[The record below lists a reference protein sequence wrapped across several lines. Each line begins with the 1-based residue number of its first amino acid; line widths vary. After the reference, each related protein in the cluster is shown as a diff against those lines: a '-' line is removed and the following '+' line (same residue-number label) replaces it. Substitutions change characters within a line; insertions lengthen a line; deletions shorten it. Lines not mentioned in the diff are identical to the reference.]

1 MSRPIGTPSPDAIL
15 YSAARTQNHVS
26 FFEITVC
33 YKCTHRWMVIL
44 RMYCMPAPQAPKF
57 LRFESTKCIPAIGNH
72 RLGLSIF
79 QIFAA
84 ARRLSIA
91 NGTPLSEKWKSLDFF
106 RNRYLFFVWRDPPPL
121 PPILTTPIKIPAFNK
136 I

>member
-1 MSRPIGTPSPDAIL
+1 MPRPMGTPSPDAIL

-44 RMYCMPAPQAPKF
+44 RMYCMPAPQARKF
-57 LRFESTKCIPAIGNH
+57 LRFESTKCIPTIGNH

-91 NGTPLSEKWKSLDFF
+91 NDTPTHLRKTEILRFFSKSLNFF
-106 RNRYLFFVWRDPPPL
+106 RLAGPPL
-121 PPILTTPIKIPAFNK
+121 PPILTTPIKIPTFNK

>member
-1 MSRPIGTPSPDAIL
+1 MSLPMGTPLPDAIL

-44 RMYCMPAPQAPKF
+44 RMYCMPAPQARIF
-57 LRFESTKCIPAIGNH
+57 FRFESTKCIPAIGNH

-91 NGTPLSEKWKSLDFF
+91 NGTPPLRKVEILRFFSKSLIFF
-106 RNRYLFFVWRDPPPL
+106 RLAGPPL